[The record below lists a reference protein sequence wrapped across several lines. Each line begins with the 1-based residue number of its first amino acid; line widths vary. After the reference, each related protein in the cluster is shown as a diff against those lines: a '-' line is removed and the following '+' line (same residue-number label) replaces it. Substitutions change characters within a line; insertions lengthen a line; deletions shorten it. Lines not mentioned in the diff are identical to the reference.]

1 MAKKALGEENTG
13 ARHKNHRN
21 KSVENAQKRYA
32 DISSE
37 MKQFDNDYQKL
48 LKKLKKK
55 GVDVKSDAVTL
66 KALHTM
72 LKTTIS
78 LIPVAEK
85 TYLKNPF
92 IGNNAFTFTSL
103 VTKSVELMD
112 AIRSI
117 SDLSTQVDYIQNDI
131 VYNSIRYII
140 QNLAE
145 ELEDVKRWG
154 KLELDKKDSNRLNI
168 KLSTLLQNHGVY
180 IKEVLKKIENDLNK
194 YLMELK

>member
-21 KSVENAQKRYA
+21 KSVENAQKRYS

-78 LIPVAEK
+78 LIPLAEK
-85 TYLKNPF
+85 TYRKNPF
-92 IGNNAFTFTSL
+92 IGNNSFVYTGL
-103 VTKSVELMD
+103 VTKAVELMD